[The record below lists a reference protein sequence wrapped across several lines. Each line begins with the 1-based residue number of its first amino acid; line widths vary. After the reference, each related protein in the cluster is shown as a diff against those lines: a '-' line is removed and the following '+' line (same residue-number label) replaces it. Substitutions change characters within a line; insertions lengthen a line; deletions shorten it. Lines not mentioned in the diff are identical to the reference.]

1 MSTPES
7 NQTPQ
12 PDSGQHPDLG
22 SHTFPQAPQST
33 PPQPPVP
40 PAAHAPGTYPPQPG
54 QFAPQPGQH
63 PAQPAQYPPYAA
75 PGQPAPYSA
84 AQPGQYPAQPGQY
97 PQYAAPGQPGA
108 YPPGQYGYPVVQPAR
123 IPTGT
128 LSWALGFLIF
138 LVIPFVSGIISGAA
152 MALSFGASA
161 KHGGI
166 ARENARSA
174 ANWGLT
180 YVTVSVVLLI
190 VHFIL
195 VAGLSGGAGAR
206 GFYPIGIAITLYFAL
221 SILHVVLVIVGTVKA
236 SSGKVMRVPFA
247 IPYIRA

>member
-7 NQTPQ
+7 NETPQ
-12 PDSGQHPDLG
+12 PGSGQHPDLG
-22 SHTFPQAPQST
+22 SHAFQQ
-33 PPQPPVP
+33 PQPPVP
-40 PAAHAPGTYPPQPG
+40 PASQAPGPYPAQPG
-54 QFAPQPGQH
+54 QFAPQAGQH
-63 PAQPAQYPPYAA
+63 
-75 PGQPAPYSA
+75 
-84 AQPGQYPAQPGQY
+84 PAQPGQY
-97 PQYAAPGQPGA
+97 PPYAAPGQPGA

-190 VHFIL
+190 VHIIL
-195 VAGLSGGAGAR
+195 VVGLTGGAGAR